1 MKNYNELEEL
11 ILNSEGQMPID
22 VERKNEFLE
31 PIVFKYDGKS
41 NQRVEREIIKSI
53 ESSLL

>member
-1 MKNYNELEEL
+1 M
-11 ILNSEGQMPID
+11 NSEGQMPID